1 MKPLFAYFL
10 LWFSVVA
17 AGCTVFFFAGIKT
30 RVLKLLLAFS
40 GAYLFALCV
49 LHLIPEVYSSHS
61 SSVGIYI
68 LIGFFLQVALE
79 IFSEGIEHGHIHV
92 HRHHLNAFPLALMIG
107 LCVHSFLEGMP
118 LVQNFSDEKTRNSLL
133 AGIILHHIPVAIA
146 LMSMLLDSGIRKS
159 SAVFYLVLFACMA
172 PMGAATSSMISE
184 NGISNVSSYSNNIMA
199 LVIGIFLHISTT
211 ILFETSEEHR
221 FNYYKLATILLGA
234 GLALITL

>member
-1 MKPLFAYFL
+1 MPFLSYFL

-17 AGCTVFFFAGIKT
+17 GGASVFYFSGIK
-30 RVLKLLLAFS
+30 RHVLKLLLAFS

-49 LHLIPEVYSSHS
+49 LHLIPEVYATRSGT
-61 SSVGIYI
+61 VGIYI

-79 IFSEGIEHGHIHV
+79 IFSEGIEHGHMHV
-92 HRHHLNAFPLALMIG
+92 HKQHINAFPLALMIG

-146 LMSMLLDSGIRKS
+146 LMSMLLDSGIKKS
-159 SAVFYLVLFACMA
+159 SALFYLILFACMA
-172 PMGAATSSMISE
+172 PLGAVASNLISE
-184 NGISNVSSYSNNIMA
+184 TGISNLSSYFDHVMA

-211 ILFETSEEHR
+211 ILFETSEGHR
-221 FNYYKLATILLGA
+221 FNYYKLITILLGA
-234 GLALITL
+234 GLALVTL

>member
-1 MKPLFAYFL
+1 MPLFAYFL
-10 LWFSVVA
+10 LWFGVVA
-17 AGCTVFFFAGIKT
+17 SGASVFFFSGIKA

-61 SSVGIYI
+61 KTVGIYI

-92 HRHHLNAFPLALMIG
+92 HRRHLHAFPLALMIG

-118 LVQNFSDEKTRNSLL
+118 LVQHFSDEKTRNSLL

-146 LMSMLLDSGIRKS
+146 LMSMLLDSGIRKG
-159 SAVFYLVLFACMA
+159 SALFYLILFACMA
-172 PMGAATSSMISE
+172 PLGATASNLISE
-184 NGISNVSSYSNNIMA
+184 NNVSNLSSYFNNIMA

-211 ILFETSEEHR
+211 ILFESSEEHR
-221 FNYYKLATILLGA
+221 FNYYKLITILFGA
-234 GLALITL
+234 GLALISL

>member
-1 MKPLFAYFL
+1 MPLFAYFL

-17 AGCTVFFFAGIKT
+17 SGASVFYFSGIKT
-30 RVLKLLLAFS
+30 RILKLLLAFS

-61 SSVGIYI
+61 ATVGIYI
-68 LIGFFLQVALE
+68 LVGFFLQVALE

-92 HRHHLNAFPLALMIG
+92 HEHQHNAFPLALMIG

-146 LMSMLLDSGIRKS
+146 LMSMLLDSGIRKGY
-159 SAVFYLVLFACMA
+159 ALFYLILFACMA
-172 PMGAATSSMISE
+172 PLGAVASNLVSE
-184 NGISNVSSYSNNIMA
+184 NSVSNLSSYFNNVMA

-221 FNYYKLATILLGA
+221 FNYYKLITILFGA